1 MMIRTILNVCPE
13 TNEPQAVHAFRVIDN
28 SVILETRGKTC
39 AWRHT
44 ITTEEI
50 DLPNAAMEPCGREPR
65 SDTSP
70 T

>member
-1 MMIRTILNVCPE
+1 MSEEIHPLATKPSETMMIRTILNVCPE

-50 DLPNAAMEPCGREPR
+50 DLPNV
-65 SDTSP
+65 
-70 T
+70 